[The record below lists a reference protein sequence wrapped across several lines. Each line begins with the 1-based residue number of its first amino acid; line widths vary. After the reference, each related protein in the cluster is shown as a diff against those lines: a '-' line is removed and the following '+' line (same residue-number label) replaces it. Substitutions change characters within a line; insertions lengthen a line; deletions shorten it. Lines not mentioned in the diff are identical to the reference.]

1 GHGIGRAKHEA
12 PGVRNEGRPGRGLTL
27 RAGMTIAIEPM
38 FHAGGRDEYR
48 TAEDGWALH
57 TVDGSRAAHVE
68 HTVAVTE
75 DGPRVLT
82 APRLP
87 AAPRRT

>member
-1 GHGIGRAKHEA
+1 MRL
-12 PGVRNEGRPGRGLTL
+12 RPGLV
-27 RAGMTIAIEPM
+27 IAIEPM
-38 FHAGGRDEYR
+38 FMAGGRDEYR
-48 TAEDGWALH
+48 VAADGWALH

-82 APRLP
+82 LP
-87 AAPRRT
+87 